1 MNKIVSLNGDW
12 ELLWDTEDNGITSR
26 WYATHP
32 TGGEIVQ
39 IPHIWERSIENKTAS
54 LDTAYYFKTFRL
66 DEKTNPKRIFL
77 HFSNIASHAT
87 IWLNGK
93 LLGDHFGCYTSFSF
107 EITKYYKLNEDN
119 FLCIRVANM
128 GALNSRIDFG
138 KESSEGAEDRYIY
151 PAEAPMGLPWF
162 QYPFGGI
169 IGDVS
174 LIVGNAAFISGVQL
188 EPDPDFGKVSVE
200 VSFNN
205 PRGYQAN
212 LRILMRNPDGEV
224 GEIKKEQ
231 KLEKENA
238 SLRFSLKMRKDPSFW
253 TLDQPNVYD
262 IELQLVSNKVK
273 KDGEP
278 DYSFSV
284 VKSFGFRKFDCING
298 DFYLNDSILKIQAVN
313 YSQHWSRGGL
323 WTTDNAEAME
333 KDLKA
338 VKAAGF
344 NAIRSGGAPLPEEA
358 LSICDRIGLLVF
370 QELPIHTMRS
380 SKRGLDIVNS
390 LIKDSI
396 LEQKHHPSIAAWIL
410 GAENGTMMLENGTKL
425 LKEVD
430 QYDISHPIISN
441 LNCVYLDNEE
451 QMKCDTGKLMGITND
466 RTILYSSHRM
476 HLRMNPSANLC
487 DFLTHYCNK
496 DLLDEEEI
504 VIPDSTLGDT
514 SFQDEYD
521 AFVKKVSGKIL
532 VSLKNHTFLPE
543 SPTSLEGPR
552 SQKNVKAIKSLYKS
566 LEQFLADKDLSIW
579 NNLKDF
585 RKDLFRIAEKSKFDQ
600 ITALQSNPL
609 VSGYILDQWADYGT
623 DFSGICDE
631 NRKLKVDSSYLQK
644 ITKPTRLLVS
654 ALEHTVNVSSEISMQ
669 LALLN
674 YKRLKEISVHLQ
686 ILNSAGKVETEDKL
700 QLEGTTSLTPFG
712 SFSLQAPKVPGSYE
726 LKATLSVKNEVID
739 VVSEKLSLI
748 LASDTQSVM
757 NKVCFLDNCEGTSDV
772 LRALRGSEPII
783 FTANLSSWNDEI
795 ISQIVNVT
803 KNEGKTLLLSDM
815 TLEDIEFFN
824 TSHHFGQ
831 NLESHFTTGAQEMSL
846 HYIPKNSP
854 LSEVFENSVLDEMS
868 AAVMPSVSLNALEGA
883 DVLARSVT
891 FSNGEVKTGVDLQI
905 LPFGKGKIIFNQF
918 NVFEGLET
926 NALADALFCKIV
938 NLA

>member
-1 MNKIVSLNGDW
+1 
-12 ELLWDTEDNGITSR
+12 
-26 WYATHP
+26 
-32 TGGEIVQ
+32 
-39 IPHIWERSIENKTAS
+39 
-54 LDTAYYFKTFRL
+54 
-66 DEKTNPKRIFL
+66 
-77 HFSNIASHAT
+77 
-87 IWLNGK
+87 
-93 LLGDHFGCYTSFSF
+93 
-107 EITKYYKLNEDN
+107 
-119 FLCIRVANM
+119 
-128 GALNSRIDFG
+128 
-138 KESSEGAEDRYIY
+138 
-151 PAEAPMGLPWF
+151 
-162 QYPFGGI
+162 
-169 IGDVS
+169 
-174 LIVGNAAFISGVQL
+174 
-188 EPDPDFGKVSVE
+188 
-200 VSFNN
+200 
-205 PRGYQAN
+205 
-212 LRILMRNPDGEV
+212 
-224 GEIKKEQ
+224 
-231 KLEKENA
+231 
-238 SLRFSLKMRKDPSFW
+238 
-253 TLDQPNVYD
+253 
-262 IELQLVSNKVK
+262 
-273 KDGEP
+273 
-278 DYSFSV
+278 
-284 VKSFGFRKFDCING
+284 
-298 DFYLNDSILKIQAVN
+298 
-313 YSQHWSRGGL
+313 
-323 WTTDNAEAME
+323 
-333 KDLKA
+333 
-338 VKAAGF
+338 
-344 NAIRSGGAPLPEEA
+344 
-358 LSICDRIGLLVF
+358 
-370 QELPIHTMRS
+370 
-380 SKRGLDIVNS
+380 
-390 LIKDSI
+390 
-396 LEQKHHPSIAAWIL
+396 
-410 GAENGTMMLENGTKL
+410 
-425 LKEVD
+425 
-430 QYDISHPIISN
+430 
-441 LNCVYLDNEE
+441 
-451 QMKCDTGKLMGITND
+451 MKCDTGKLMGITND

-739 VVSEKLSLI
+739 VVSEKISVI
-748 LASDTQSVM
+748 AASAPQALM
-757 NKVCFLDNCEGTSDV
+757 NKVCFLDNCSGTSDV

-891 FSNGEVKTGVDLQI
+891 LSNGEVKTGVDLQI

-918 NVFEGLET
+918 NIFEGLET
-926 NALADALFCKIV
+926 NALADTLFCKIV
-938 NLA
+938 EL